1 MKQVKANFKLAL
13 TGTPFINKAEDIHS
27 LISFLGFEPLSDANI
42 FRRAISNP
50 IKEGCDIGLCRLRA
64 TMSHIALRN
73 SKALTKI
80 KLVEKEVFLTSISFT
95 NGAHKDIYDAFFG
108 TFRLAFRA
116 ILQVGENEVMK
127 NYTSIFERLLR
138 MRQSCCSGNLVPA
151 NRRKIAVETWRKIKE
166 RSGEPKLSIKEGL
179 ALLECL
185 KGTFSQGENELPE
198 CAICLME
205 MEENDCRILRTCA
218 HVFCDLCITR
228 VLQMPNSH
236 CPLCRA
242 PFEKMDMIEK
252 RTAIKA
258 VTEIDKEKSIL
269 SPDSC
274 ERSPKILALLEAIK
288 NLQPDEKG
296 VIFSQFTSFLDLI
309 GQSLRDCRHTF
320 VRIDGSMTAAKR
332 IISINSF
339 NSEEND
345 SPRFILCSLHA
356 AGTGINLTRGNFV
369 FMMDC
374 WWNEAIENQ
383 AMDRVHRIGQKRKV
397 TVIRYVMKNT
407 IEERMVDLHVFYYI
421 TVFIHT
427 FDFVNVFPFDIFQSS
442 ILELH

>member
-1 MKQVKANFKLAL
+1 
-13 TGTPFINKAEDIHS
+13 
-27 LISFLGFEPLSDANI
+27 
-42 FRRAISNP
+42 
-50 IKEGCDIGLCRLRA
+50 
-64 TMSHIALRN
+64 
-73 SKALTKI
+73 
-80 KLVEKEVFLTSISFT
+80 
-95 NGAHKDIYDAFFG
+95 
-108 TFRLAFRA
+108 
-116 ILQVGENEVMK
+116 
-127 NYTSIFERLLR
+127 
-138 MRQSCCSGNLVPA
+138 
-151 NRRKIAVETWRKIKE
+151 
-166 RSGEPKLSIKEGL
+166 
-179 ALLECL
+179 
-185 KGTFSQGENELPE
+185 
-198 CAICLME
+198 
-205 MEENDCRILRTCA
+205 
-218 HVFCDLCITR
+218 
-228 VLQMPNSH
+228 MPNSH

-339 NSEEND
+339 NSEENN

-407 IEERMVDLHVFYYI
+407 IEERMVDLQKEKSLQAKATMQKLKTEEKRNARI
-421 TVFIHT
+421 S
-427 FDFVNVFPFDIFQSS
+427 DLKALLL
-442 ILELH
+442 LEKE